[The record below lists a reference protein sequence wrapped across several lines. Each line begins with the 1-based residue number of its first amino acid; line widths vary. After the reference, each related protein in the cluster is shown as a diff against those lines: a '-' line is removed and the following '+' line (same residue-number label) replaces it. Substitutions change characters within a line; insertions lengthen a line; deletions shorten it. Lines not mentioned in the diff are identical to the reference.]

1 MAGVIATTLL
11 VLVLVGGL
19 ALPAV
24 PCLAHG
30 PARLAVSLV
39 YAGGSLICHQR
50 PERSQRSCG
59 RQWPVCGR
67 CSGLYLG
74 GAAGAALA
82 LAGVARRGTW
92 RQWRARV
99 LWAALPTALMWL
111 IEVLGVV
118 DPGTPVRL
126 ALALPPGVATAL
138 WLAAVARGDL
148 R

>member
-1 MAGVIATTLL
+1 MSRAIATILL
-11 VLVLVGGL
+11 SLSLVGGFV
-19 ALPAV
+19 LPVA
-24 PCLAHG
+24 PCVGRAWLPIAFF
-30 PARLAVSLV
+30 

-50 PERSQRSCG
+50 PDRSLYSCG

-82 LAGVARRGTW
+82 LAGAGRRGTW

-99 LWAALPTALMWL
+99 VWAAAPTALLWL
-111 IEVLGVV
+111 VEVLGQV

-126 ALALPPGVATAL
+126 ALALPPGVTTAL
-138 WLAAVARGDL
+138 WLSAVARGDL